1 MAPVTKLNVGMKAY
15 IDEEVALTDEQK
27 AQNIIAAIENLPLDI
42 TLANETTINDIKNQY
57 DSLSDEAK
65 LLVTN
70 YQKLEEA
77 IYQINQLKTQLTNKK
92 QEAISELNDYLNLDN
107 YSSVNQNLITTYI
120 NTMINQINDAQS
132 FDSIDELVIEAKHK
146 LDEFLTIEEEL
157 LAYKEESI
165 EDHL

>member
-92 QEAISELNDYLNLDN
+92 QEAISELNDYLNLKLRFEGQK
-107 YSSVNQNLITTYI
+107 YYHFYQNI
-120 NTMINQINDAQS
+120 
-132 FDSIDELVIEAKHK
+132 
-146 LDEFLTIEEEL
+146 
-157 LAYKEESI
+157 
-165 EDHL
+165 

>member
-1 MAPVTKLNVGMKAY
+1 MANNEIKTLVHGFDTSSAILLEPNEAIIIVRYLDTLITGSPMAPVTKLNVGMKAY

-92 QEAISELNDYLNLDN
+92 QEAISEL
-107 YSSVNQNLITTYI
+107 SLIHI
-120 NTMINQINDAQS
+120 
-132 FDSIDELVIEAKHK
+132 
-146 LDEFLTIEEEL
+146 
-157 LAYKEESI
+157 
-165 EDHL
+165 